1 MTFGGIR
8 KTVCRKVT
16 ARRCIYFV
24 AQIVVLDNGDR
35 RLQLLLQ
42 NRVPGEEALQA
53 QAIFNCFRDSDRLRG
68 FYGGKIDYVTD

>member
-1 MTFGGIR
+1 M
-8 KTVCRKVT
+8 
-16 ARRCIYFV
+16 
-24 AQIVVLDNGDR
+24 VLDNGDR